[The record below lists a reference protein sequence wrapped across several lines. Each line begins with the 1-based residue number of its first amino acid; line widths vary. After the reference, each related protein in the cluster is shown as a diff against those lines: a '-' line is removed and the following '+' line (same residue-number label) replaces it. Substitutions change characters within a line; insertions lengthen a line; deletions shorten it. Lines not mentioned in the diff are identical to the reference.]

1 MAEHAAQRHVAVPN
15 YVLPALEFFARMGPA
30 EAIVHGGRRYTY
42 AETRAAVL
50 AMATALSGHGMHG
63 DTTVI
68 AVTRNHP
75 ESIIL
80 QLALHLLGCRT
91 GFVPAHQ
98 PHRDQLSFIED
109 AGADVLIHDSGL
121 ADELISDALAR
132 NGRPVLSLGSEDGR
146 PDLLAEMVIAAA
158 GSPPDGER
166 AAARA
171 GHEPQALFCTS
182 GTTGPPRLVLHQQR
196 FYQALFLTAQ
206 LRRASGEPA
215 VRHLGIPSFATTTG
229 QMSALLA
236 LFQGGTALLMTAF
249 GMAEFLAAIERERV
263 TSTFLSPVRLHE
275 VLADPGLAQ
284 ADCSSLRY
292 LNCGG
297 SAASRTDLAQAIE
310 RFGPVLRVVYGMT
323 EAPLIT
329 EYPVREIDPA
339 HPQRLRSCGK
349 GFATNKIEVRG
360 EDGAVLP
367 AGGTG
372 EVWVAGPLLMAGYAG
387 QPELTGRALVD
398 GWLRTGDIGC
408 TDEDGY
414 LYLVDRAA
422 DVVVTGTPPV
432 KVYSRLVEDVLAAHP
447 GVRAAA
453 VIGVPDAELGQAVH
467 AFVVRSP
474 GTGVTAAEL
483 RDLVAGELK
492 EPAAPRAVHF
502 VAGLPITTKDKIDKE
517 ALRARHR
524 DP

>member
-1 MAEHAAQRHVAVPN
+1 MAEHAAQRHIAASN

-63 DTTVI
+63 DMTVI

-91 GFVPAHQ
+91 GFVAAHQ
-98 PHRDQLSFIED
+98 PRRDQLSFIED

-132 NGRPVLSLGSEDGR
+132 AARPVLSLGPDEGR

-158 GSPPDGER
+158 GSQPDGER
-166 AAARA
+166 TAAA
-171 GHEPQALFCTS
+171 GHEPRALFCTG
-182 GTTGPPRLVLHQQR
+182 GTTGPPKLVLHQQR

-206 LRRASGEPA
+206 LRRASREPA

-236 LFQGGTALLMTAF
+236 LFQGGTALLMTGF

-275 VLADPGLAQ
+275 VLADPALTQ
-284 ADCSSLRY
+284 TDCSSLRY

-329 EYPVREIDPA
+329 EYPVRDVDPA

-349 GFATNKIEVRG
+349 GFATNKVEVRG

-367 AGGTG
+367 AGGAG
-372 EVWVAGPLLMAGYAG
+372 EVWVAGPLLMAGYTG
-387 QPELTGRALVD
+387 RPELTSRALVD
-398 GWLRTGDIGC
+398 GWLRTGDIGY

-432 KVYSRLVEDVLAAHP
+432 KVYSRPVEDALAAHP

-453 VIGVPDAELGQAVH
+453 VIGVPDAGLGQAVH

-492 EPAAPRAVHF
+492 EPAAPREVHF
-502 VAGLPITTKDKIDKE
+502 VARLPMTAKDKIDKK
-517 ALRARHR
+517 ALRARCQ

>member
-1 MAEHAAQRHVAVPN
+1 MAEHAAQRHIADPN
-15 YVLPALEFFARMGPA
+15 YVLAALGFFARMGPA

-63 DTTVI
+63 DMTVV

-91 GFVPAHQ
+91 GFVSAGH

-109 AGADVLIHDSGL
+109 AGADVLIHDGGL

-132 NGRPVLSLGSEDGR
+132 ADRPVLSLGPDDGR

-158 GSPPDGER
+158 GSQTDGEP
-166 AAARA
+166 AAAG
-171 GHEPQALFCTS
+171 GHEPQALFCTG
-182 GTTGPPRLVLHQQR
+182 GTTGPPKLVLHRQR

-215 VRHLGIPSFATTTG
+215 VRHLGVPSFATTTG
-229 QMSALLA
+229 QLSALLA

-263 TSTFLSPVRLHE
+263 TSTFLSPARLHE
-275 VLADPGLAQ
+275 VLADRALAQ
-284 ADCSSLRY
+284 TDCSSLRY

-329 EYPVREIDPA
+329 EYPVRDIDPA

-349 GFATNKIEVRG
+349 GFATNKVEVRG
-360 EDGAVLP
+360 EDGAALP
-367 AGGTG
+367 AGETG

-387 QPELTGRALVD
+387 QPELTSRALVD
-398 GWLRTGDIGC
+398 GWLRTGDIGH

-432 KVYSRLVEDVLAAHP
+432 KVYSRPVEDVLGAHP

-453 VIGVPDAELGQAVH
+453 VIGVPDTELGQAVH

-483 RDLVAGELK
+483 RDLVASELK
-492 EPAAPRAVHF
+492 EPAAPREVHF
-502 VAGLPITTKDKIDKE
+502 VARLPMAGKDKIDKK
-517 ALRARHR
+517 ALRGRHQDR
-524 DP
+524 